1 MSSTSIFAYP
11 LTRRYPAKF
20 TWIILGCGTL
30 LVAILTFF
38 AVAGNAYQSE
48 VIYTPDPNATVAS
61 TRWFQ
66 NRPFTWTS
74 DLETTCQPALLS
86 TILQRFRGR
95 FHDNVWEARA
105 TKFGRRGRFHD
116 KLGAEVM
123 KSSGRISLKLE
134 QTLFQVHFTRQ
145 ILISDHEKVMVQ
157 RYRKLKIWAFWLE
170 VPARKLRVRVS
181 GHNCS
186 PAR

>member
-1 MSSTSIFAYP
+1 
-11 LTRRYPAKF
+11 
-20 TWIILGCGTL
+20 
-30 LVAILTFF
+30 
-38 AVAGNAYQSE
+38 
-48 VIYTPDPNATVAS
+48 
-61 TRWFQ
+61 
-66 NRPFTWTS
+66 
-74 DLETTCQPALLS
+74 
-86 TILQRFRGR
+86 
-95 FHDNVWEARA
+95 
-105 TKFGRRGRFHD
+105 
-116 KLGAEVM
+116 M

>member
-1 MSSTSIFAYP
+1 MLNEMLDANN
-11 LTRRYPAKF
+11 TRRK
-20 TWIILGCGTL
+20 TRVEL
-30 LVAILTFF
+30 LQFSRKLT
-38 AVAGNAYQSE
+38 
-48 VIYTPDPNATVAS
+48 
-61 TRWFQ
+61 
-66 NRPFTWTS
+66 
-74 DLETTCQPALLS
+74 LS
-86 TILQRFRGR
+86 TILQRVRGR